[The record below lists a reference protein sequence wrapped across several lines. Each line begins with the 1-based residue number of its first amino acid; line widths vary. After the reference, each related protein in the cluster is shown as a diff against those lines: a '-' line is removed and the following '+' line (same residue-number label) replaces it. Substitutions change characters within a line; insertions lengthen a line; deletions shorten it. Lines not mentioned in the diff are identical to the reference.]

1 MSAFQGGF
9 STGGMPASATG
20 GGMVAAPGMG
30 GFQPRTDAFGQP
42 IQSVQFGTCK
52 FPGCQFPKRIEG
64 NKVHDFC
71 SRTCAKKFSQLP
83 PQMQG
88 SSIPLNYHS
97 LLCMTDFPY

>member
-9 STGGMPASATG
+9 SAGGMPASAG
-20 GGMVAAPGMG
+20 GGMAAAPGMG
-30 GFQPRTDAFGQP
+30 GFQPRTDVFGQP
-42 IQSVQFGTCK
+42 TQSVQFGTCK
-52 FPGCQFPKRIEG
+52 IPGCQYPKRVEG

-88 SSIPLNYHS
+88 SSKLIVTHQFLI
-97 LLCMTDFPY
+97 LLIFLL